1 MLLSK
6 SFVPILKNNPSEAK
20 IKSHQLMLRVGMIK
34 QASAGIYSWLPL
46 GFKIMKKIEE
56 IVRQEQNKI
65 GAQEILMPTIQSSE
79 IWKESGRYEDY
90 GEEMLRIKDRQNREM
105 LYGPTNEEQVTEIF
119 RSSLKSYKSL
129 PQLLYHIQWK
139 FRDEIRPRFGIMRG
153 REFYMKDAYSF
164 DVSDEEAFYS
174 YNKFFLSYLRTF
186 KRLAL
191 TAIPMAAD
199 TGPIGG
205 NLSHEF
211 IILADTGES
220 KIFTDKRIFDLN
232 SNDTE
237 LEKNSL
243 QQMRKKYEQYYSVTD
258 EKFNKDEF
266 EKVVSEENRLITKGI
281 EVGHIFYFGDKYS
294 KAMGASVDLPGGKKD
309 FVKMGSYGIGVS
321 RLVGAIIEAKFDD
334 KNEIMKWP
342 LSVAPYDIALVPMI
356 NKNDTSAL
364 DKAVN
369 INKELIKN
377 NIDALIDDT
386 DENYSSKI
394 KKMNLIGAPYQII
407 IGKKSE
413 GDLLEFKEIGEE
425 TQNLSLT
432 KIIEI
437 IKNKKLKLISNLEK
451 EITLRFLKARK
462 NDGFLN
468 VISIF
473 SFIGI
478 SLGVAVLIIVMSVMN
493 GFRTELI
500 NKIVGFNS
508 HLTIKSYD
516 QLIDKSKIESNDL
529 KLISQYALFSNS
541 GEAII
546 LKNETSKGIVLRGY
560 QSDDF
565 SKLEIIKNKNFKG
578 NKINLEKNNISIGNE
593 LSFSLNLKIGDEITI
608 LSPSGVQT
616 IIGSMPKQKT
626 FIVTSIFNSGLAEFD
641 NNIALINLSTLE
653 DFFGFK
659 QEQRNLE
666 IYLKNPKN
674 IEKQKFVFQKVY
686 DQELIYSWAD
696 MNSSLFSA
704 LKVER
709 NVMFIILSLII
720 IVAAFNIISGL
731 TILVKNKTK
740 DIAILKSIGVLN
752 KSIVKIFFLIGIIIG
767 TSATIFGIFLGVTF
781 SLYVEN
787 LRQFLSSTFNISL
800 FPEEIYF
807 LSKMP
812 SEINLNSILII
823 SICSIFIT
831 IVVSIFPALKA
842 AKLDPIKAL
851 KYE

>member
-232 SNDTE
+232 SNNTE

-258 EKFNKDEF
+258 EKFNKEEF

-364 DKAVN
+364 DKAIN

-437 IKNKKLKLISNLEK
+437 IK
-451 EITLRFLKARK
+451 
-462 NDGFLN
+462 
-468 VISIF
+468 
-473 SFIGI
+473 
-478 SLGVAVLIIVMSVMN
+478 
-493 GFRTELI
+493 
-500 NKIVGFNS
+500 
-508 HLTIKSYD
+508 
-516 QLIDKSKIESNDL
+516 
-529 KLISQYALFSNS
+529 
-541 GEAII
+541 
-546 LKNETSKGIVLRGY
+546 
-560 QSDDF
+560 
-565 SKLEIIKNKNFKG
+565 
-578 NKINLEKNNISIGNE
+578 
-593 LSFSLNLKIGDEITI
+593 
-608 LSPSGVQT
+608 
-616 IIGSMPKQKT
+616 KQK
-626 FIVTSIFNSGLAEFD
+626 N
-641 NNIALINLSTLE
+641 
-653 DFFGFK
+653 
-659 QEQRNLE
+659 
-666 IYLKNPKN
+666 
-674 IEKQKFVFQKVY
+674 
-686 DQELIYSWAD
+686 
-696 MNSSLFSA
+696 
-704 LKVER
+704 
-709 NVMFIILSLII
+709 
-720 IVAAFNIISGL
+720 
-731 TILVKNKTK
+731 
-740 DIAILKSIGVLN
+740 
-752 KSIVKIFFLIGIIIG
+752 
-767 TSATIFGIFLGVTF
+767 
-781 SLYVEN
+781 
-787 LRQFLSSTFNISL
+787 
-800 FPEEIYF
+800 
-807 LSKMP
+807 
-812 SEINLNSILII
+812 
-823 SICSIFIT
+823 
-831 IVVSIFPALKA
+831 
-842 AKLDPIKAL
+842 
-851 KYE
+851 